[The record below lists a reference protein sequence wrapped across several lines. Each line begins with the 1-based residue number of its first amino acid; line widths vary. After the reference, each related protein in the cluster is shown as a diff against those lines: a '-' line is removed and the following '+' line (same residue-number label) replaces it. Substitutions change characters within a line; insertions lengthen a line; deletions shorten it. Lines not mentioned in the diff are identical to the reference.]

1 MVTQRAQYWDAV
13 ARTWQ
18 GAPQQALWR
27 AHYDQVTAALFAQ
40 WLPPGRV
47 GRVLKTDV
55 FEEILGNGLYPL
67 LASRAEYV
75 VGIDVS
81 PVALRAAR
89 SRHDGLGALWADV
102 RRLPFGDGA
111 FDVVVS
117 TSTLDHFDSLD
128 DLVTGLRELC
138 RVLRVGGQ
146 LLLTLDNL
154 ANPAVAL
161 RNALPFPLLHRIGI
175 LPYYVGA
182 TYRPGPLRRTLAG
195 LGFDVAEITAVMH
208 SPRMLAVAAAGL
220 LERRAQPCIQRRFLR
235 WLMASERLGRLP
247 TRFLTGYFIAVKAVR
262 RAGSA

>member
-1 MVTQRAQYWDAV
+1 MVTERAQYWDTV

-18 GAPQQALWR
+18 EAPRQTLWR
-27 AHYDQVTAALFAQ
+27 AHYDQVTAALFAR

-47 GRVLKTDV
+47 RRVLKTDV
-55 FEEILGNGLYPL
+55 FEEVLGNGLYPL

-75 VGIDVS
+75 VSIDVS
-81 PVALRAAR
+81 PIALRAAR
-89 SRHDGLGALWADV
+89 SRHGGLGTLWADV

-128 DLVTGLRELC
+128 DLVAGLRELS
-138 RVLRVGGQ
+138 RVVRVGGQ

-154 ANPAVAL
+154 ANPAIAL
-161 RNALPFPLLHRIGI
+161 RNALPFPLLHRVGI

-195 LGFDVAEITAVMH
+195 LGMEVAEITAVMH
-208 SPRMLAVAAAGL
+208 SPRVLAVAAAGL
-220 LERRAQPCIQRRFLR
+220 LERRAKRGVQRRFLR
-235 WLMASERLGRLP
+235 WLMACEGLGRLP
-247 TRFLTGYFIAVKAVR
+247 TRFLTGYFIAVRAVR
-262 RAGSA
+262 GAGSE